1 LVHFKIDENGKYVQL
16 PTPTEPMLFYSR
28 PKGEYVGKDTQNV
41 LLDFYIKNATIG
53 ANDYKVKVDVADT
66 TFTVDA
72 WKPYFIKNAPMG
84 DLKLKIQ
91 LLDAAG
97 KEVSGP
103 NTSVER
109 SVTLKD

>member
-1 LVHFKIDENGKYVQL
+1 
-16 PTPTEPMLFYSR
+16 
-28 PKGEYVGKDTQNV
+28 
-41 LLDFYIKNATIG
+41 
-53 ANDYKVKVDVADT
+53 
-66 TFTVDA
+66 
-72 WKPYFIKNAPMG
+72 MG